1 MGVGPAQR
9 PSARANTKLCRT
21 RPMELV
27 SPPLLVL
34 GRALAT
40 PNFGGQR
47 PTRRRETRPDV
58 GWGLGWPNAQ
68 SSAIPCRVARPHG
81 TPPILRGAACLASG
95 VAAGIA
101 KRRSPSTHF
110 SRPATGA
117 TLCRPPNAHR
127 AQRPKASACQTMSS
141 AGGGPAAGSAQPASP
156 QLTGSLPQRP
166 SAQRPSAASRRG
178 ACPHHGGD
186 PAVRRAWPPGA
197 RIEGRPPSI
206 ANRPPSSTPLD
217 PGGGPGG

>member
-58 GWGLGWPNAQ
+58 GWGLGWPNA
-68 SSAIPCRVARPHG
+68 H
-81 TPPILRGAACLASG
+81 L
-95 VAAGIA
+95 
-101 KRRSPSTHF
+101 
-110 SRPATGA
+110 
-117 TLCRPPNAHR
+117 
-127 AQRPKASACQTMSS
+127 AQRPKLRYTMSR
-141 AGGGPAAGSAQPASP
+141 GVPTWHAAHSP
-156 QLTGSLPQRP
+156 GGSLPGVRRSSRHSEAQESQHPFLKARHRGDPLPSTQRP
-166 SAQRPSAASRRG
+166 SGPTPKSQRLSNHVVCRGWPCRWLSTAGVASTDWLPPPTPIRPTPIGGEPPRRMS
-178 ACPHHGGD
+178 
-186 PAVRRAWPPGA
+186 PPRG
-197 RIEGRPPSI
+197 
-206 ANRPPSSTPLD
+206 
-217 PGGGPGG
+217 